1 MAAAVSY
8 ARARVAIF
16 NVRLADD
23 LAARFDAAA
32 AGEGGRSALLR
43 RLIASAA
50 ASEAP
55 AGSDAGRDLR
65 LHKLTVRLSVQDQAG
80 LAVAAR
86 ALGLTPNAWAA
97 ALIRRR
103 LTCRPTFGPAGEA
116 SLAAIQAELRRIGV
130 NVNQIAR
137 ALNTAVLEGR
147 VLDLQIAQ
155 IAAFRDELT
164 GHMGGLRQAL
174 RGNLEDWEAGW

>member
-1 MAAAVSY
+1 
-8 ARARVAIF
+8 VAIF
-16 NVRLADD
+16 NVRLSDD

-43 RLIASAA
+43 RLIATAA
-50 ASEAP
+50 LHAP
-55 AGSDAGRDLR
+55 PGSKAIRQAR
-65 LHKLTVRLSVQDQAG
+65 PQKLTVRLSAQDQAG
-80 LAVAAR
+80 LAQAAE

-103 LTCRPTFGPAGEA
+103 LTHRPTFGPAGAA

-137 ALNTAVLEGR
+137 ALNTGVMEGR
-147 VLDLQIAQ
+147 VLELEIAQ
-155 IAAFRDELT
+155 VAAFRAELA
-164 GHMGGLRQAL
+164 GHMAGLRAAL
-174 RGNLEDWEAGW
+174 RGNLEDWEAGG